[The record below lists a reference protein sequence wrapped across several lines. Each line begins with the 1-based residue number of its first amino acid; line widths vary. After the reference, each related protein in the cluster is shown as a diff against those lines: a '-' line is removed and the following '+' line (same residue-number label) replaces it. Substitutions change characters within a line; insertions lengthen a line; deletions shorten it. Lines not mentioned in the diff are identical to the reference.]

1 MKKIF
6 LVIALMALSVSGYSQ
21 LSFSKSHIGPPA
33 EFKKGTR
40 ERFKAS
46 TTIFVVPVSYTKKE
60 YEAMLGE
67 IWTASAYKVVD
78 QSEFD
83 ANLTQYLTDAYSFAW
98 LQCDVM
104 AENNLFYFKIYYDVF
119 MLENEKM
126 LKKIDKAIGD
136 PGKLSELIDDNK
148 INFAR
153 IPFQQSNASFEATKK
168 ALNPTVRMMFSGP
181 KPDKVKEAF
190 GEMIRNNGINNFE
203 LGYLKNDFQRLNKV
217 INDGK
222 IYWMYLNQKLPEVK
236 ELKKTTL
243 FVPDYIKSEFKPM
256 SGAEKILDEKEVKA
270 MLAAYRGKSEL
281 VSQDEISRKIMD
293 GEDFYYLKFTR
304 VIASKFIEV
313 INGKTGEVIYRN
325 YVTLAAYNI
334 KDKDFENI
342 KP

>member
-6 LVIALMALSVSGYSQ
+6 LAIVLMALSASGYSQ

-33 EFKKGTR
+33 EFKKGAR

-46 TTIFVVPVSYTKKE
+46 TTIFVVPVGYTKKE

-67 IWTASAYKVVD
+67 FWTASAYKVVD
-78 QSEFD
+78 QSEFE
-83 ANLTQYLTDAYSFAW
+83 ANIKEYLTDVYSFAW
-98 LQCDVM
+98 LQCDIVE
-104 AENNLFYFKIYYDVF
+104 ENHQFYFKIYYDIF
-119 MLENEKM
+119 MLENDKM
-126 LKKIDKAIGD
+126 LKKIDKVAND
-136 PGKLSELIDDNK
+136 PVKLAELTDDNK

-168 ALNPTVRMMFSGP
+168 TLNPTVRLMFMGP
-181 KPDKVKEAF
+181 KPEKVKEAF
-190 GEMIRNNGINNFE
+190 GEMIRSNGINNFE
-203 LGYLKNDFQRLNKV
+203 IGYLKNDFQRLNKV

-222 IYWMYLNQKLPEVK
+222 IYWMYLSQKMPEIK
-236 ELKKTTL
+236 DLKKTTL
-243 FVPDYIKSEFKPM
+243 FVPDYIKSEFKSM
-256 SGAEKILDEKEVKA
+256 TGGEKIRDDKEVKE

-281 VSQDEISRKIMD
+281 VSQEEISRKIMA

-304 VIASKFIEV
+304 VIATKFIEV
-313 INGKTGEVIYRN
+313 INGKTGEAIYRSC
-325 YVTLAAYNI
+325 VTFAAYNI

>member
-1 MKKIF
+1 MKKI
-6 LVIALMALSVSGYSQ
+6 LLLIALMALSVNGYSQ

-33 EFKKGTR
+33 EFKKGAR

-46 TTIFVVPVSYTKKE
+46 TTVFVVPMGYTKKE

-83 ANLTQYLTDAYSFAW
+83 ANLKEYLTDAFSFAW
-98 LQCDVM
+98 LQCDLIQ
-104 AENNLFYFKIYYDVF
+104 ENNLFYLKVYYDIF

-126 LKKIDKAIGD
+126 LKKIDKAQGNQ
-136 PGKLSELIDDNK
+136 GKVMELIDDNK

-168 ALNPTVRMMFSGP
+168 ALNPTVRLMFSSPGR
-181 KPDKVKEAF
+181 DKINEAYA
-190 GEMIRNNGINNFE
+190 EMIRSGGINNSE
-203 LGYLKNDFQRLNKV
+203 IGYLKNNFQRLNKV

-222 IYWMYLNQKLPEVK
+222 IYWMYLNQKTPELK

-256 SGAEKILDEKEVKA
+256 SGKEEIRDDKEVKE

-281 VSQDEISRKIMD
+281 VTQDQISQKIMN

-313 INGKTGEVIYRN
+313 INGKTGEVVYRS
-325 YVTLAAYNI
+325 YVALAAYNI